1 MVGFYEKKVREVIRE
16 RDLLKVALETTRKS
30 IATSRADRHYGQ
42 GKASGFELEVKLLK
56 EALKVAKAKL
66 ESEST

>member
-1 MVGFYEKKVREVIRE
+1 MV
-16 RDLLKVALETTRKS
+16 KVALETTRKS